1 MQQHALTIHT
11 DIRAVHVRDTVAGRR
26 TRLYYARLTYRLM
39 LTPFNLL
46 LLTAIFGIVM
56 LFVLLSLMRSGIPG
70 VRHWLAAIVCSI
82 VSLLLYAGR
91 GKIAPV
97 LTFEL
102 ANALY
107 GAAICLL
114 YTGVCRFLLRP
125 VPTKLLVGTLAL
137 LSALLAFFH
146 YGYDMLNVRIALVS
160 IFHGGLCL
168 AIGLLLLRAPQTG
181 PTHYSYRFTAFMA
194 ILFAFSHAVRGIVHG
209 TGIEELSSAFQSAPV
224 NLIFMSLGAL
234 VMPVFTM
241 GVVMIVHDRMMEQ
254 AMAAANRDFLTG
266 AWSRRAFFEFAEREL
281 VRVQRNGRALSL
293 LLFDVDHFKRINDT
307 HGHAVGDRV
316 LIEIV
321 QRAEKE
327 IRGMDCIA
335 RIGGEEFAALLPEVD
350 AASAR
355 VVAERLRTALGTHVV
370 PNGASA
376 NASVAYTVSI
386 GVATLAAPESIA
398 ELMRRADI
406 ALYEA
411 KAGGRNT
418 VVSAPPENTDKP
430 VIEVRTLP
438 LPGR

>member
-1 MQQHALTIHT
+1 
-11 DIRAVHVRDTVAGRR
+11 
-26 TRLYYARLTYRLM
+26 M

-46 LLTAIFGIVM
+46 LLTAVFGVVM
-56 LFVLLSLMRSGIPG
+56 LFVLLSLMRSGITG

-82 VSLLLYAGR
+82 VSLLLYAAR
-91 GKIAPV
+91 GKIAPI

-114 YTGVCRFLLRP
+114 YTGVCRFLSRP
-125 VPTKLLVGTLAL
+125 VPAKLLFGTLAL
-137 LSALLAFFH
+137 LIALIAVFH
-146 YGYDMLNVRIALVS
+146 YGYDLLHVRIALVS

-194 ILFAFSHAVRGIVHG
+194 ILFAFAHAVRGVVHG

-224 NLIFMSLGAL
+224 NLLFISLGAL

-266 AWSRRAFFEFAEREL
+266 AWSRRAFFEFADREL
-281 VRVQRNGRALSL
+281 VRVQRNRRALSL

-307 HGHAVGDRV
+307 HGHAIGDRV
-316 LIEIV
+316 LTEIV
-321 QRAEKE
+321 QRTEKE
-327 IRGMDCIA
+327 LRGMDCIA
-335 RIGGEEFAALLPEVD
+335 RVGGEEFAALLPEVD
-350 AASAR
+350 AASAL
-355 VVAERLRTALGTHVV
+355 VVAERLRAALGTHVV
-370 PNGASA
+370 TEGPTV
-376 NASVAYTVSI
+376 NAAIAYTVSI
-386 GVATLAAPESIA
+386 GVATLVPSESIA

-411 KAGGRNT
+411 KAGGRNA
-418 VVSAPPENTDKP
+418 VVCAVPDSADKP

-438 LPGR
+438 LPAR